1 MHEAFAQARKNHAPY
16 DLWWRK
22 YALWLIIRDV
32 DALLALSPED
42 ATWVRRKLKARAAL
56 RQLLTCGFSCDRV
69 LDIMGFWGATNVTLV
84 DALWARGNTPAKGL
98 RLVDGVST
106 RLWGGLA
113 GRPYSHEAY
122 AASIPDALLPIMG
135 YDWLR
140 YLCRGPGLVPVS
152 FVARCV
158 KVLPHL
164 PPGHFYEGNDTNTAG
179 VCLRCYCFA
188 NQVRPDIVGEDKYG
202 HRRLYW
208 LTLADD
214 AQASGS
220 GEWLAISEACAA
232 KDPGGKLMRIL
243 WTRKCP
249 RECTADW

>member
-1 MHEAFAQARKNHAPY
+1 MHEAFAQARKKHAPY

-22 YALWLIIRDV
+22 YALWLIVRDV

-42 ATWVRRKLKARAAL
+42 AAWVRRKLKARAAL

-69 LDIMGFWGATNVTLV
+69 LDIMGFWGATNGTLV
-84 DALWARGNTPAKGL
+84 DALWARGKAPAKGL

-122 AASIPDALLPIMG
+122 AASIPDTLLPIMG

-158 KVLPHL
+158 QVLPHL
-164 PPGHFYEGNDTNTAG
+164 PPGTFMKKMTPTRRAFVSGVTASRTKCGPTLWAKTSMDT
-179 VCLRCYCFA
+179 
-188 NQVRPDIVGEDKYG
+188 
-202 HRRLYW
+202 
-208 LTLADD
+208 D
-214 AQASGS
+214 ACIGPPLPMMPKRQEAESGWQS
-220 GEWLAISEACAA
+220 LKRVLPKTPAEN
-232 KDPGGKLMRIL
+232 
-243 WTRKCP
+243 
-249 RECTADW
+249 